1 MSNVFPYPPRKVQD
15 YPTFLPEQPQPIGSL
30 LDDNEYKQNKNP
42 PKLFHPITIRGV
54 TFHNRAFVAP
64 MCMYSSDQG
73 RATDHHFVHLGSMAL
88 RGWGSIMVEATAV
101 VPEGRISP
109 EDMGLWDD
117 SQITEL
123 QRIVKYIHANKG
135 VIGIQIAHA
144 GRKAST
150 PAPWNERLA
159 NERGHSQ
166 GSVVPEENGGWPSK
180 VVAPSEISFKAGDYP
195 DPIEASIEYLESLKK
210 AYADAVERCSKIGFD
225 FIEIHGAHGYFLH
238 EFIDPI
244 SNKRTDKYGGS
255 LENRLRLPLEI
266 AQVVRE
272 KWDKP
277 LFYRLSATDWL
288 EESLGKEKNANGEW
302 AWWGIEQTTIFVG
315 KLAEL
320 GVDLVDV
327 SSGGNDLRQ
336 KIAPGPSYQLPFA
349 EHLKKTYP
357 NLLIGSVGII
367 TDAKQAND
375 ILEQGKADVI
385 LIGRQLLRNLDW
397 PLDAAVDL
405 GVAVA
410 PAVQYERAWTRMLV
424 KREAHD
430 RTSKEHGI
438 TELQGQE
445 AQESKTPP
453 GEHHSI
459 P

>member
-1 MSNVFPYPPRKVQD
+1 MSNVFPYPARKVQG

-42 PKLFHPITIRGV
+42 PKLFQPITIRGV

-117 SQITEL
+117 SQIAEL

-135 VIGIQIAHA
+135 IIGIQIAHA

-150 PAPWNERLA
+150 PAPWNEREA
-159 NERGHSQ
+159 NEKGHSK

-180 VVAPSEISFKAGDYP
+180 VVAPSEISFLEGDYP

-210 AYADAVERCSKIGFD
+210 AYADTVERCSKIGFD

-238 EFIDPI
+238 EFVDPI

-266 AQVVRE
+266 AEIVRQ

-302 AWWGIEQTTIFVG
+302 VWWGIEQTTAFVG

-349 EHLKKTYP
+349 AHLKKTYP
-357 NLLIGSVGII
+357 DLLIGSVGII
-367 TDAKQAND
+367 TDAEQAND

-397 PLDAAVDL
+397 PLDAAVEL

-424 KREAHD
+424 KRETHD
-430 RTSKEHGI
+430 HTSKKHGV

-445 AQESKTPP
+445 GQETKTPP
-453 GEHHSI
+453 GEHSSI

>member
-1 MSNVFPYPPRKVQD
+1 MSNVFPYPPRKVQG
-15 YPTFLPEQPQPIGSL
+15 YPIFLPEQPQPIGSL

-42 PKLFHPITIRGV
+42 PKLFQPITIRGI

-117 SQITEL
+117 SQIAEL

-150 PAPWNERLA
+150 PAPWNEREA
-159 NERGHSQ
+159 NEKGHSK

-180 VVAPSEISFKAGDYP
+180 VVAPSEISFLDGDYP

-266 AQVVRE
+266 AEIVRQ

-302 AWWGIEQTTIFVG
+302 VWWGIEQTTTFVG

-349 EHLKKTYP
+349 AHLKKTYP

-397 PLDAAVDL
+397 PLGAAVEL

-430 RTSKEHGI
+430 HTSKKHGV

-445 AQESKTPP
+445 GQETKTPP
-453 GEHHSI
+453 GEHSSI